1 MKTTII
7 IVAAVIVLAAIFIA
21 WYGGFKKVEC
31 RIEEQGGET
40 LAYKEMKGDYS
51 KSGRL
56 MDEIYYALLNEHEV
70 ETYKGFGIYYDN
82 PRETEKSNLRSDVG
96 CIIEEK
102 DHAKVAQLE
111 DQFNIKTLPQKSYI
125 VAEFPYKGK
134 MSVFLGMMKVY
145 PALDKFVGKN
155 GYNKDGAVME
165 IYDVPNKKIVYR
177 KELLD

>member
-1 MKTTII
+1 MKTAFVIIGAI
-7 IVAAVIVLAAIFIA
+7 IVLIAVFVAY
-21 WYGGFKKVEC
+21 YGGFKKVEC

-51 KSGRL
+51 KSGKL
-56 MDEIYYALLNEHEV
+56 MDEIYYSLLNDHGI

-82 PRETEKSNLRSDVG
+82 PRETEKSQLRSDVG

-102 DHAKVAQLE
+102 DHSKVSQLGE
-111 DQFNIKTLPQKSYI
+111 HFNIKTHPKKSYI

-134 MSVFLGMMKVY
+134 ISVFFGLMKVY
-145 PALDKFVGKN
+145 PALNKFVEKN

-165 IYDVPNKKIVYR
+165 ISDVPNKNIVYR
-177 KELLD
+177 KEMFN